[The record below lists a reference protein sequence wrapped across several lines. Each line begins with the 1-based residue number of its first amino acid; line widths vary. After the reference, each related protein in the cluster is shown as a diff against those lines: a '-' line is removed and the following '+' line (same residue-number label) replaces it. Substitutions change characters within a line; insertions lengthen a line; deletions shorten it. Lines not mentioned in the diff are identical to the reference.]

1 VSTDPD
7 EDNPLVWYEITETS
21 PAATKWTL
29 SLYLDYFRLETRD
42 DGPYEVDR
50 ADVPE
55 KVQTFDQ
62 GLFLRRVVAVKLA
75 KKKLL
80 FRLEPVVFAAVQA
93 WIGPPTAEHLKVALK
108 RRLGW
113 VTPLGLL
120 FVLAALPIGDRDWE
134 PVSLALGLG
143 LILTAR
149 FAKLWPH
156 RVFFAIDA
164 LWFAGLAA
172 NSVWLLA
179 HDGWSWLRAGLLV
192 LQVLLVRSGF
202 REYRR
207 FAPGRMA
214 PVPADNEDVE
224 ADLRDEWDRRERG

>member
-1 VSTDPD
+1 VSTDREAD
-7 EDNPLVWYEITETS
+7 EPLARYPVTEANP
-21 PAATKWTL
+21 AGTKWTL
-29 SLYLDYFRLETRD
+29 ALYPDYFRVEARD

-50 ADVPE
+50 ADVSE
-55 KVQTFDQ
+55 RVQTFDQ
-62 GLFLRRVVAVKLA
+62 GLFLRRVLAVRL
-75 KKKLL
+75 KKNKLL
-80 FRLEPVVFAAVQA
+80 FRLEPEAFAAVRA
-93 WIGPPTAEHLKVALK
+93 WIGPPTAEDLQVALK

-120 FVLAALPIGDRDWE
+120 FVVAALPIGDRDWE

-172 NSVWLLA
+172 NSVWLLS
-179 HDGWSWLRAGLLV
+179 HEWSWLRAGLLV
-192 LQVLLVRSGF
+192 VQLLLVRSGW

-207 FAPGRMA
+207 FAPDRA
-214 PVPADNEDVE
+214 ATAEAADEE
-224 ADLRDEWDRRERG
+224 ADVQDEWDRRERG